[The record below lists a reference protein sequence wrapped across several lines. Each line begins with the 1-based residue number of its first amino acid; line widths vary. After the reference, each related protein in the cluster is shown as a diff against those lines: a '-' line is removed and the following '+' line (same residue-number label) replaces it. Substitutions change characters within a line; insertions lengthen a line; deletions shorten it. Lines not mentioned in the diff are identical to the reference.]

1 MFKSKLSNLAVGLA
15 LAIGSLGSAHALSV
29 STFDYKIIFDNYD
42 SGSVYY
48 TGFSGGG
55 LAGPDTNG
63 TKCGGITSS
72 GANIASCDAKATLV
86 GGAAPGSAGSAF
98 PSADTMGIISVA
110 AITRISDGATLFTRG
125 TATTIGGVATGP
137 YLTGVF
143 GNLTDYFADTAS
155 CLTTGCTT
163 TTFSTGGVFKIW
175 SNTSDYD
182 PTLGPSVVAG
192 TKDLN
197 ILKYPGISTSPNL
210 FLGGLFVTGGAT
222 SVDSTAS
229 YVSSF
234 NDSTISGGGVGFLDF
249 NSGAALVQF
258 DTNGQLTN
266 NASGTQFADAKL
278 SNTYFPSV
286 TATAN
291 GWTVFSSGQLTGG
304 LVPEPGSLALVSLA
318 LFALA
323 MSAGRRN
330 KA

>member
-1 MFKSKLSNLAVGLA
+1 MFRSKLSNLTVGLA

-55 LAGPDTNG
+55 PAGPDTNG
-63 TKCGGITSS
+63 TKCGGL
-72 GANIASCDAKATLV
+72 GGGAANIASCDAKATLV
-86 GGAAPGSAGSAF
+86 GGRAPGSFGSVN

-125 TATTIGGVATGP
+125 TSATIGGVATGP

-163 TTFSTGGVFKIW
+163 TTFANGGTFKIW
-175 SNTSDYD
+175 SNAADYNVTVG
-182 PTLGPSVVAG
+182 PTVSANV
-192 TKDLN
+192 DLN
-197 ILKYPGISTSPNL
+197 ALKYAPSISLGTL
-210 FLGGLFVTGGAT
+210 FLGGVFTAGGAT
-222 SVDSTAS
+222 ATDAAAS

-234 NDSTISGGGVGFLDF
+234 ADSTISGGGVGFLDF
-249 NSGAALVQF
+249 NAGAALAAF
-258 DTNGQLTN
+258 DTNGQQTN

-278 SNTYFPSV
+278 SNTYFPSP

-291 GWTVFSSGQLTGG
+291 GWTVFSSGQLTGAI
-304 LVPEPGSLALVSLA
+304 VPEPGSLALVSLA
-318 LFALA
+318 LLALGV
-323 MSAGRRN
+323 SASRRN
-330 KA
+330 KG